1 VRDAILALRRA
12 QGAQAVII
20 AGAVAI
26 AVAVGAGAAAAPP
39 KYVLAALLALAVVG
53 AVATHPPVA
62 AYLLLALSPVLAG
75 LGRGGV
81 VPLLRPQEAL
91 AGLVGFGL
99 VAHVAVRTFAGQ
111 RARLR
116 STFGSLDRALLA
128 LAVTGSIVPLIVMVV
143 RDRPIVQDDV
153 LYALQIWK
161 YYAIFLIIR
170 ACIVTEQ
177 QVRRCLWIAL
187 CGSAVV
193 ALVAVLQVVHAP
205 FVADHITRWY
215 VDTESNQPLE
225 RGSSTLAS
233 PIAVGD
239 VMVFSLAVALA
250 LLLRGDPRR
259 VTLSLLSGLF
269 VFGTLATG
277 QFSAYIAFLFGVLAF
292 GWITRRLSVA
302 VVALTPVAGIAAMVL
317 RPVIAKRLSGFNGGH
332 TLPPSWQARLDNIT
346 TYFWPVLERDWNW
359 LTGVRPLARVDGP
372 AFSGIQYIW
381 IESGHIWLLWTG
393 GVPFAI
399 AFIVFMW
406 VALRSVGRVARSR
419 TDACGV
425 AGIAA
430 FTALSIDAVLMATDP
445 HLTLRGS
452 ADLMFALLALTFAV
466 PAYARNRK
474 SAT

>member
-1 VRDAILALRRA
+1 
-12 QGAQAVII
+12 
-20 AGAVAI
+20 
-26 AVAVGAGAAAAPP
+26 
-39 KYVLAALLALAVVG
+39 
-53 AVATHPPVA
+53 
-62 AYLLLALSPVLAG
+62 
-75 LGRGGV
+75 
-81 VPLLRPQEAL
+81 
-91 AGLVGFGL
+91 
-99 VAHVAVRTFAGQ
+99 
-111 RARLR
+111 
-116 STFGSLDRALLA
+116 
-128 LAVTGSIVPLIVMVV
+128 
-143 RDRPIVQDDV
+143 
-153 LYALQIWK
+153 
-161 YYAIFLIIR
+161 
-170 ACIVTEQ
+170 
-177 QVRRCLWIAL
+177 
-187 CGSAVV
+187 
-193 ALVAVLQVVHAP
+193 
-205 FVADHITRWY
+205 

-239 VMVFSLAVALA
+239 VMVFSLALALA

-259 VTLSLLSGLF
+259 VTLAALSGLF

-277 QFSAYIAFLFGVLAF
+277 QFSAYIAFLVGVLAF
-292 GWITRRLSVA
+292 GWITRRLSLA

-393 GVPFAI
+393 GVPFAL
-399 AFIVFMW
+399 AFIAFMW
-406 VALRSVGRVARSR
+406 VALRSVARVARTR
-419 TDACGV
+419 VDACGV
-425 AGIAA
+425 AAIAA
-430 FTALSIDAVLMATDP
+430 FTALSVDAVLMATDP

-466 PAYARNRK
+466 PAYERKRK